1 MPRMM
6 RIQYPEV
13 LYHVI
18 NRGNYKSDIFASDGA
33 RNAFLKALGEAVRR
47 HEWKLHAYIIMRNHY
62 HLALDLNE

>member
-1 MPRMM
+1 MM
-6 RIQYPEV
+6 RIQHPGV

-47 HEWKLHAYIIMRNHY
+47 YEWKLHTYVIIRNHY

>member
-1 MPRMM
+1 
-6 RIQYPEV
+6 V

-47 HEWKLHAYIIMRNHY
+47 HEWKL
-62 HLALDLNE
+62 